1 MSNDALLDNVKEW
14 INIDNE
20 IRQLQSAIKERRKQK
35 KELTTNLVD
44 TMKQNEI
51 DVFNIPDGELIY
63 TKSKTKTPLSK
74 KHLLLS
80 LSQYF
85 KEDKNMVEQLGKYIL
100 DSRQT
105 KEKENIKRKI
115 KNSLK

>member
-1 MSNDALLDNVKEW
+1 MSNEQLLDSVKSW

-35 KELTTNLVD
+35 KELTENLVS
-44 TMKQNEI
+44 TMKQNDI

-63 TKSKTKTPLSK
+63 TKTRSKTPLSK

-80 LSQYF
+80 LSEYF
-85 KEDKNMVEQLGKYIL
+85 KDNKDMVDQLGKFIL
-100 DSRQT
+100 DSRKI

-115 KNSLK
+115 KK

>member
-1 MSNDALLDNVKEW
+1 MSNEVLLDNVKQW

-20 IRQLQSAIKERRKQK
+20 IRQLQGAIKERRKQK
-35 KELTTNLVD
+35 KELTDNLVH
-44 TMKQNEI
+44 TMKQNDI

-63 TKSKTKTPLSK
+63 TKTKSKRPLSK

-85 KEDKNMVEQLGKYIL
+85 KNDKEMVERLGTFIL
-100 DSRQT
+100 DSRQI

-115 KNSLK
+115 KK

>member
-1 MSNDALLDNVKEW
+1 MSNEVLLDNVKQW

-35 KELTTNLVD
+35 KELTDNLVH
-44 TMKQNEI
+44 TMKQNDI

-63 TKSKTKTPLSK
+63 TKTRSKTPLSK

-85 KEDKNMVEQLGKYIL
+85 KNDKEMVERLGTFIL
-100 DSRQT
+100 DSRQI

-115 KNSLK
+115 KK

>member
-1 MSNDALLDNVKEW
+1 MSNEQLLDSVKSW

-35 KELTTNLVD
+35 KELTENLVN
-44 TMKQNEI
+44 TMKQNDI

-63 TKSKTKTPLSK
+63 TKTLSKTPLSK
-74 KHLLLS
+74 KHLLVS
-80 LSQYF
+80 LSEYF
-85 KEDKNMVEQLGKYIL
+85 KDNKDMVDQLGKFIL
-100 DSRQT
+100 DSRKI

-115 KNSLK
+115 KK

>member
-1 MSNDALLDNVKEW
+1 MSNEQLLDSVKSW

-20 IRQLQSAIKERRKQK
+20 IRQLQVAIKERRKQK
-35 KELTTNLVD
+35 KELTDNLVH
-44 TMKQNEI
+44 TMKQNDI

-63 TKSKTKTPLSK
+63 TKTKSKTPLSK

-80 LSQYF
+80 LSEYF
-85 KEDKNMVEQLGKYIL
+85 KNDKQMVDQLGKFIL
-100 DSRQT
+100 DSRKI

-115 KNSLK
+115 KK

>member
-1 MSNDALLDNVKEW
+1 MSNEQLLDSVKSW

-20 IRQLQSAIKERRKQK
+20 IRQLQAAIKERRKQK
-35 KELTTNLVD
+35 KELTDNLVH
-44 TMKQNEI
+44 TMKQNDI

-63 TKSKTKTPLSK
+63 TKTKSKTPLSK

-80 LSQYF
+80 LSEYF
-85 KEDKNMVEQLGKYIL
+85 KNDKQMVEQLGKFIL
-100 DSRQT
+100 DSRQI

-115 KNSLK
+115 KK

>member
-1 MSNDALLDNVKEW
+1 MSKEELLDSVKSW

-20 IRQLQSAIKERRKQK
+20 IRQLQAAIKERRKQK
-35 KELTTNLVD
+35 KDLTENLVH
-44 TMKQNEI
+44 TMKQNDI

-63 TKSKTKTPLSK
+63 TKTKSKTPLSK

-80 LSQYF
+80 LSEYF
-85 KEDKNMVEQLGKYIL
+85 KNDKQIVQQLSKYIL
-100 DSRQT
+100 DSRKI

-115 KNSLK
+115 KK

>member
-1 MSNDALLDNVKEW
+1 MSNEQLLDSVKSW

-35 KELTTNLVD
+35 KELTENLVN
-44 TMKQNEI
+44 TMKQNDI

-63 TKSKTKTPLSK
+63 TKTRSKTPLSK
-74 KHLLLS
+74 KHLLVS
-80 LSQYF
+80 LSEYF
-85 KEDKNMVEQLGKYIL
+85 KDNKDMVDQLGKFIL
-100 DSRQT
+100 DSRKI

-115 KNSLK
+115 KK

>member
-1 MSNDALLDNVKEW
+1 MSNEQLLDSVKSW

-20 IRQLQSAIKERRKQK
+20 IRQLQTAIKERRKQK
-35 KELTTNLVD
+35 KELTENLVN
-44 TMKQNEI
+44 TMKQNDI

-63 TKSKTKTPLSK
+63 TKTRSKTPLSK

-80 LSQYF
+80 LSEYF
-85 KEDKNMVEQLGKYIL
+85 KDNKEMVDQLGKFIL
-100 DSRQT
+100 DSRKI

-115 KNSLK
+115 KK

>member
-1 MSNDALLDNVKEW
+1 MSNEQLLDSVKSW

-35 KELTTNLVD
+35 KELTENLVN
-44 TMKQNEI
+44 TMKQNDI

-63 TKSKTKTPLSK
+63 TKTRSKTPLSK

-80 LSQYF
+80 LSEYF
-85 KEDKNMVEQLGKYIL
+85 KDNKDMVDQLGKFIL
-100 DSRQT
+100 DSRKI

-115 KNSLK
+115 KK

>member
-1 MSNDALLDNVKEW
+1 MSNEVLLDNVKQW

-20 IRQLQSAIKERRKQK
+20 IRQLQGAIKERRKQK
-35 KELTTNLVD
+35 KELTDNLVH
-44 TMKQNEI
+44 TMKQNDI

-63 TKSKTKTPLSK
+63 TKTRSKTPLSK

-85 KEDKNMVEQLGKYIL
+85 KNDKEMVERLGTFIL
-100 DSRQT
+100 DSRQI
-105 KEKENIKRKI
+105 KEKEKIKRKI
-115 KNSLK
+115 KK

>member
-1 MSNDALLDNVKEW
+1 MSNEVLLDNVKQW

-20 IRQLQSAIKERRKQK
+20 IRQLQGAIKERRKQK
-35 KELTTNLVD
+35 KELTDNLVH
-44 TMKQNEI
+44 TMKQNDI

-63 TKSKTKTPLSK
+63 TKTKSKRPLSK

-85 KEDKNMVEQLGKYIL
+85 KNDKEMVERLGTFIL
-100 DSRQT
+100 DSGQI

-115 KNSLK
+115 KK

>member
-1 MSNDALLDNVKEW
+1 MSNEQLLDSVKSW

-35 KELTTNLVD
+35 KELTENLVN
-44 TMKQNEI
+44 TMKQNDI

-63 TKSKTKTPLSK
+63 TKTKSKKPLSK

-80 LSQYF
+80 LSEYF
-85 KEDKNMVEQLGKYIL
+85 KNDKDMVQQLGKFIL
-100 DSRQT
+100 DSRQVN
-105 KEKENIKRKI
+105 EKENIKRKI
-115 KNSLK
+115 KK

>member
-1 MSNDALLDNVKEW
+1 MSNEQLLDSVKSW

-35 KELTTNLVD
+35 KELTENLVN
-44 TMKQNEI
+44 TMKQNDI

-63 TKSKTKTPLSK
+63 TKTRSKTPLSK

-80 LSQYF
+80 LSEYF
-85 KEDKNMVEQLGKYIL
+85 KDNKEMVDQLGKFIL
-100 DSRQT
+100 DSRKI

-115 KNSLK
+115 KK